1 MADRFPLIVDSNDG
15 NKIKELPAGDNLN
28 LNQVSI
34 VNSQN
39 ISNLGTIDTAILNI
53 ADTNVEPANYL
64 KKTDDLSFY
73 NGNQFKFLRVAG
85 NGKDIEF
92 IGLDE
97 AGLINGEFTGP
108 IYPNADGALQVG
120 LEDRRWGEVNAL
132 VINADSVSADLL
144 DNQSRV
150 AYDVDTGTFFT
161 YENGVPKRLISEN
174 KAIIYSIIF

>member
-15 NKIKELPAGDNLN
+15 NQIKEIPAGDNLN

-34 VNSQN
+34 INSQN
-39 ISNLGTIDTAILNI
+39 ITNLGTIDTSVLKID
-53 ADTNVEPANYL
+53 DTTVEPANYL
-64 KKTDDLSFY
+64 KKTDDLNFY

-97 AGLINGEFTGP
+97 AGLLNGEFTGP
-108 IYPNADGALQVG
+108 IYPNADGTLQLG
-120 LEDRRWGEVNAL
+120 LEDRRWAEVNAL
-132 VINADSVSADLL
+132 VVNAESLSGDLL
-144 DNQSRV
+144 DNQARI
-150 AYDVDTGTFFT
+150 AYDFDTGTFFT
-161 YENGVPKRLISEN
+161 YENGVQKRLVSEN